1 MRTAALLVPAL
12 AVLLSA
18 CGGPQSMLGGGG
30 SSAAAIETLWWAM
43 FWAALA
49 IFALVLF
56 LAAVGGWRGRRAAPG
71 TLMVAAGGLVLP
83 VGLLSVL
90 LVYSVSLGER
100 LATATER
107 AQLRIEVEGLQWWW
121 RVEYPGAP
129 GAVLANEI
137 RLPVGVQVEVEL
149 GSPDVIHSLWIP
161 GLAGKQDMT
170 PGRKAHLALLAEKP
184 GVYRG
189 QCAEFCGAQH
199 ALMALY
205 VVAMPPTEF
214 DSWLARQ
221 ARPVPTS
228 RTPCSGAAG
237 GVHRGRLRRLPHR
250 PRHAGQGATG
260 AGPHPRRRA
269 PEHRGRPAAGQHR
282 RHPGLDRRRPEPQAG
297 QPDAVLQPAERAGP
311 ECRGRLA
318 GIAGMTAPQAAGDCA
333 AIRTIAATPRLTTP
347 AKASA
352 AGTTPSVSGSASQ
365 AVFSRWP
372 ANTIPA
378 TAASGR

>member
-43 FWAALA
+43 FWAALV

-56 LAAVGGWRGRRAAPG
+56 LAAVGGWRGRLAAPG

-83 VGLLSVL
+83 VALLSVL

-137 RLPVGVQVEVEL
+137 RLPVGVQVEVVL

-221 ARPVPTS
+221 AEPAPTS
-228 RTPCSGAAG
+228 ENAL
-237 GVHRGRLRRLPHR
+237 LRRGQEVFIE
-250 PRHAGQGATG
+250 AGCGACHTV
-260 AGPHPRRRA
+260 
-269 PEHRGRPAAGQHR
+269 RG
-282 RHPGLDRRRPEPQAG
+282 
-297 QPDAVLQPAERAGP
+297 
-311 ECRGRLA
+311 
-318 GIAGMTAPQAAGDCA
+318 
-333 AIRTIAATPRLTTP
+333 TP
-347 AKASA
+347 AKGRLGPDLTHVGGRLSIG
-352 AGTTPSVSGSASQ
+352 AGLL
-365 AVFSRWP
+365 P
-372 ANTIPA
+372 ANIGAIQGWIADAQNHKPGNLMPSFNRLSGPDLNA
-378 TAASGR
+378 VGAWLASLQ